1 MTMGPA
7 LTLPRLVFGPGK
19 LAALAEE
26 LVWLG
31 CRRPL
36 LISDRGLEKAGIVAK
51 VLEAAPTITATFL
64 DVPENPT
71 AGGCDLAA
79 QACLD
84 GVCDSIIALGG
95 GSVIDTAKLVA
106 ALIPS
111 GLPKAAD
118 LIGHTDLID
127 ENVLPLIAIPTTLGT
142 GSESSPVSAM
152 HLVPGGPTY
161 GVRSARLV
169 PRLALCD
176 PDLARSLPPRLIAAT
191 GIDALSHCIE
201 GYFANP
207 HSPIIDALA
216 LDGIARV
223 VDAIHD
229 AVKPEGDAARMSLM
243 AAAYAGGVA
252 IHKGLGPAHAVA
264 VACGD
269 QHLHHGTAIAVALPH
284 TTRLLSPHV
293 PGKAA
298 KVRRAMGLLPDTDL
312 GGALSAVIESLGMP
326 ETLSAAGYV
335 VGDKEALVASMMA
348 SHFNR
353 SSPYAPTIDEYRAIL
368 DAISG

>member
-1 MTMGPA
+1 MGPV
-7 LTLPRLVFGPGK
+7 LTLPRLVFGPGT
-19 LAALAEE
+19 LAALADE
-26 LVWLG
+26 LLWAG

-36 LISDRGLEKAGIVAK
+36 LISDRGLEKAGIVAR
-51 VLEAAPTITATFL
+51 VLTAAPTIAASFL

-71 AGGCDLAA
+71 AAGCDGAA
-79 QACLD
+79 QACRD
-84 GVCDSIIALGG
+84 GDCDSIIALGG

-106 ALIPS
+106 ALIPT
-111 GLPKAAD
+111 GLPNAAD
-118 LIGHTDLID
+118 LISHTDLID
-127 ENVLPLIAIPTTLGT
+127 HRVLPLIAIPTTLGT

-152 HLVPGGPTY
+152 HLVPGGPTF
-161 GVRSARLV
+161 GVRNARLV
-169 PRLALCD
+169 PALALCD

-201 GYFANP
+201 GYLANSS
-207 HSPIIDALA
+207 HPIIDALA

-223 VDAIHD
+223 MADIRA
-229 AVKPEGDAARMSLM
+229 ATLPEGDAARLSLI

-284 TTRLLSPHV
+284 TTRMLAPHV
-293 PGKAA
+293 PEKAA
-298 KVRRAMGLLPDTDL
+298 RLRSAMGIAPDADP
-312 GGALSAVIESLGMP
+312 GDALFALIGDLGMP
-326 ETLSAAGYV
+326 QTLFAAGYG
-335 VGDKEALVASMMA
+335 VGDRDALVAAMVA

-353 SSPYAPTIDEYRAIL
+353 TSSHVPSASDYRGIL
-368 DAISG
+368 DAIAG